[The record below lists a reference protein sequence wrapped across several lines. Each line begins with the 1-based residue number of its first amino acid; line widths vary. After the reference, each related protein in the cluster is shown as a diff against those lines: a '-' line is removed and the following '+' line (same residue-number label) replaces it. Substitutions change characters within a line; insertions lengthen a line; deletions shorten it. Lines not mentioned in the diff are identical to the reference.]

1 MSNRFITV
9 LSAIGLPAIGLSAMC
24 LVLMAGPA
32 AAMTLQEKTD
42 AVLQACLASGKQQKL
57 DGKLGVNGG
66 ITLTGPALHGTGDIA
81 LTREEWSGLIGGI
94 SKDMTQLQADQADK
108 VRDCMAPVRERLMN
122 KILDSD

>member
-1 MSNRFITV
+1 MSNRFIRLLSAFGV
-9 LSAIGLPAIGLSAMC
+9 SAIGLLLI
-24 LVLMAGPA
+24 AGPSA
-32 AAMTLQEKTD
+32 ALSLQEKTD
-42 AVLQACLASGKQQKL
+42 TVMQWCLASGKQQKL
-57 DGKLGVNGG
+57 DGKLGVDGG
-66 ITLTGPALHGTGDIA
+66 ITLTGPSLHGTGDIA